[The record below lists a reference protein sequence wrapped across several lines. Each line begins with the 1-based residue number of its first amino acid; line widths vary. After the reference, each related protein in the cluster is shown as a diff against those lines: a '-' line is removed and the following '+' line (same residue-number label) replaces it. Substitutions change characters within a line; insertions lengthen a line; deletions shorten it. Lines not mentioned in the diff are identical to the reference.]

1 MFGGTPEPALLA
13 GMAGVVPYAA
23 ASVATLLLTWDINAA
38 THTTTALKGAT
49 ASNGTPLSLF
59 IGLILSFLLGSS
71 DGSIL
76 VGCLATHS
84 NRLWSCP
91 PIFPGCYPLGP

>member
-1 MFGGTPEPALLA
+1 MFGGTPAPALVA

-49 ASNGTPLSLF
+49 ASNGM
-59 IGLILSFLLGSS
+59 LLKG
-71 DGSIL
+71 
-76 VGCLATHS
+76 
-84 NRLWSCP
+84 
-91 PIFPGCYPLGP
+91 